1 MILSDNEQLKTL
13 VECAP
18 IGICVLDAETFV
30 AELLND
36 KFLEIAGKPK
46 EAILGKWYWEPFAE
60 AKEYYEEALAN
71 VVNSGSPFYADEVRL
86 MLIRHGQEEW
96 IYVNFVYA
104 PVKNSSGIVT
114 KVAVWVLEHTAQV
127 RQREKVNAER
137 EAAERERDRLY
148 EFFRQAPAGISV
160 MSGPDFIYEQANS
173 NYQELLPGREL
184 LGRSMFEA
192 VPELIG
198 TPVEK
203 ALREVYATGKPT
215 EFSELLVP
223 LKEYEGGPTV
233 DRYFTFTYVPRFDS
247 DENVDGIFVFA
258 YEVTHIL
265 QSKFA
270 AEQAGNNM
278 QQIINIL
285 PASVVVIRGH
295 DLIVEMINNSNLD
308 YWKKSKEEVLGRPF
322 LEILPDLADQPFA
335 GQLRKVMETGEVL
348 DVKESPVLFTMSDG
362 SIRETFVDYTYQP
375 LSDIKGKITGVLVM
389 SSEITD
395 RVHSKRMLEKYAEQL
410 AQSNYKLSSANQEL
424 ALSEA
429 RFKFVIQEAP
439 VAIGVLS
446 GRELV
451 VESANSRILEV
462 WGKTT
467 EIVGM
472 KLEDALPELQG
483 QPFLG
488 ILDEVFTSGIA
499 FNAEEIKAMLEHQ
512 GELKEFFFNVVYQPV
527 ANASGTTAD
536 ILVVAADVTAQV
548 QARRKVEQAEVMLR
562 HALEAGN
569 VGTWNIDTETREMIA
584 SPRLKELFGYDQND
598 KMELAHAMEQ
608 IAEEHRQAV
617 VDAVENA
624 IVNGG
629 NYDITYKVI
638 GYRDKK
644 VRWVRGLGNL
654 AVDDSGRFTTFTGVI
669 MDITDIKED
678 ELRKNDFIG
687 MVSHEMKTPLT
698 SLNGHLQLLQ
708 RKADKGEMIP
718 GKSFEQ
724 PLKHVGQMTAMING
738 FLNVSRLDAG
748 KIHIDTTRFD
758 IAEMIADTDAEHT
771 ELYSSHHI
779 TSNLTTGLYIEA
791 DRAKLS
797 QVINNLVSNAVKYS
811 PNGTKINISCA
822 AAGNVVRVAVS
833 DQGLGIKQVDVPKLF
848 ERFYRVEHNT
858 NVSGFGIGLYLCAE
872 IIDRHCGK
880 IWAESELGK
889 GSTFYFELPMA

>member
-18 IGICVLDAETFV
+18 IGICILDAETFV

-36 KFLEIAGKPK
+36 KFLEIAGKPR
-46 EAILGKWYWEPFAE
+46 ESILGKWYWEPFAE
-60 AKEYYEEALAN
+60 AKSYYQDALSN
-71 VVNSGSPFYADEVRL
+71 VVVSGNPFYADEARL
-86 MLIRHGQEEW
+86 MLIRNGKEEW
-96 IYVNFVYA
+96 IHVTFVYA
-104 PVKNSSGIVT
+104 PVKNANSIVT
-114 KVAVWVLEHTAQV
+114 KVAVWVLENTAQV
-127 RQREKVNAER
+127 RHREKVNAER

-148 EFFRQAPAGISV
+148 EFFRQAPAGICV
-160 MSGPDFIYEQANS
+160 MSGPNFIYELAND
-173 NYQELLPGREL
+173 NYQALLPGREL
-184 LGRSMFEA
+184 LGRSMFDA

-203 ALREVYATGKPT
+203 ALKEVYATGKSK

-223 LKEYEGGPTV
+223 LTAYEGGPTV
-233 DRYFTFTYVPRFDS
+233 NRYFTFSYVPRFDS
-247 DENVDGIFVFA
+247 QENVDGIFVFA

-270 AEQAGNNM
+270 AEQASSNL
-278 QQIINIL
+278 QQIIDIL
-285 PASVVVIRGH
+285 PASIVVIRGH
-295 DLIVEMINNSNLD
+295 ELIVEMINNSNLD
-308 YWKKSKEEVLGRPF
+308 YWKKSKKEVLGRPF

-335 GQLRKVMETGEVL
+335 GQLRRVMETGQVL
-348 DVKESPVLFTMSDG
+348 DVKESPVLFTMEDG

-375 LSDIKGKITGVLVM
+375 LSDITGKINGVLVM
-389 SSEITD
+389 SSEITE
-395 RVHSKRMLEKYAEQL
+395 RVHTKRMLEKYAEEL
-410 AQSNYKLSSANQEL
+410 AQSNHKLSSTNQEL

-451 VESANSRILEV
+451 VESANARILEV
-462 WGKTT
+462 WGKTKD
-467 EIVGM
+467 IVGM
-472 KLEDALPELQG
+472 KLENALPELQG

-488 ILDEVFTSGIA
+488 ILDEVFTTGVA
-499 FNAEEIKAMLEHQ
+499 FYAEEIRAMLEHQ
-512 GELKEFFFNVVYQPV
+512 GELKEIFFNVVYQPV
-527 ANASGTTAD
+527 AKESGITSD

-548 QARRKVEQAEVMLR
+548 HARRKVEQAEVMLR

-584 SPRLKELFGYDQND
+584 SPRLKELFGYHQND
-598 KMELAHAMEQ
+598 KMELAHAIEQ

-617 VDAVENA
+617 VDAVDNA
-624 IVNGG
+624 ILNGG

-654 AVDDSGRFTTFTGVI
+654 AVDDSGKFTAFTGVI

-698 SLNGHLQLLQ
+698 SLNGYLQLLE
-708 RKADKGEMIP
+708 RKANKNEMIA

-724 PLKHVGQMTAMING
+724 PLKQVRQMTAMING
-738 FLNVSRLDAG
+738 FLNVSRLDSG
-748 KIHIDTTRFD
+748 KIHIDRSRFD
-758 IAEMIADTDAEHT
+758 IAEMINETDAEYR
-771 ELYSSHHI
+771 ELYHSHQI
-779 TSNLTTGLYIEA
+779 KIILTTGLYVDG
-791 DRAKLS
+791 DRAKLK
-797 QVINNLVSNAVKYS
+797 QVVNNLVSNAAKYS
-811 PNGTKINISCA
+811 PNGTQITISCA
-822 AAGNVVRVAVS
+822 RVVDVVRVSVS
-833 DQGLGIKQVDVPKLF
+833 DQGMGIKQSDVPKLF
-848 ERFYRVEHNT
+848 ERYYRVENNT
-858 NVSGFGIGLYLCAE
+858 NVSGFGIGLYLSAE
-872 IIDRHCGK
+872 IIERHGGK

-889 GSTFYFELPMA
+889 GSTFSFELPLS